1 MAKMK
6 RESPHQKLLM
16 RGDDYEDMSR
26 KIIDLFVYF

>member
-1 MAKMK
+1 MK
-6 RESPHQKLLM
+6 RDRPHHKLLL